1 MKRGI
6 LFATALTLLCTI
18 GAVAPLAAHHA
29 EGQQAATLYKRLG
42 GYDAIAAVV
51 DDFIGRMAGDPQL
64 SRFFVG
70 HSTESLQ
77 RIRQLVVDQLCQAS
91 GGPCYYT
98 GRGMKESHQGM
109 GITKAEW
116 DKAVQHLT
124 ATLDKFKVGAKER
137 EDLFAAIGPLQ
148 AEIVDA
154 KTK

>member
-6 LFATALTLLCTI
+6 LFAAALALLCAI
-18 GAVAPLAAHHA
+18 GMAAPLAAHHA
-29 EGQQAATLYKRLG
+29 EGQQATLYKRLG

-77 RIRQLVVDQLCQAS
+77 RIRQLVVDQLCAAA
-91 GGPCYYT
+91 GGPCVYT

-148 AEIVDA
+148 ADIVDA
-154 KTK
+154 KAK